1 MGKQKLMDMT
11 RGPIVPQI
19 IHFTLPLI
27 IGNFFVLTYNAADSV
42 IVGRFIGADALAA
55 LGAAS
60 PVMNVLLFLIIGIC
74 LGMSVLMGQYF
85 GEQNFDKLKR
95 VISTS
100 VISGGLFTI
109 VLIIFGF
116 FFSRTILSFLNTP
129 IEILDDATSY
139 LQIIF
144 AGLVFTFIYHI
155 YASTL
160 RSMGNSKASLY
171 FLIASAVLN
180 IVLDILFVVVWEK
193 GIDGAAWATVVA
205 EAVAALLCVLY
216 VRFYI
221 PILKFERKDFAFDR
235 SLFRTIFSYSSVTAM
250 QQITLH
256 LGKFLIQ
263 GAINP
268 LGVVAIAA
276 FNAVS
281 RIDDFVMIVQQNIAH
296 GTTGF
301 IAQNNGK
308 GNFSRIRKGFLT
320 GLKMEVIYTV
330 LVSVIVLFFSREL
343 ISLFMGKEELKVIDA
358 GEQYLKIMI
367 LLYLLPGITNLIQGY
382 FRGLGKMKITLNATF
397 TQMLGRVVSAY
408 FLAPCFGIKG
418 IALACLM
425 GWICMLSYETPLFFK
440 SWTQNK

>member
-1 MGKQKLMDMT
+1 MGKQKLVDMT
-11 RGPIVPQI
+11 RGPIDPQI

-42 IVGRFIGADALAA
+42 IAGRFIGADALAA

-60 PVMNVLLFLIIGIC
+60 PVMNVLLFLIVGIC

-116 FFSRTILSFLNTP
+116 FFSRTILSLLNTP

-160 RSMGNSKASLY
+160 RCMGNSKASLY
-171 FLIASAVLN
+171 FLIASAILN
-180 IVLDILFVVVWEK
+180 IILDILFVVVWGK

-221 PILKFERKDFAFDR
+221 PILKFERKDFVFDR

-343 ISLFMGKEELKVIDA
+343 ISLFMGKEELKVIDT

-382 FRGLGKMKITLNATF
+382 FRGLGKMKVTLNATF

-408 FLAPCFGIKG
+408 FLAPYFGIKG
-418 IALACLM
+418 IALACLV
-425 GWICMLSYETPLFFK
+425 GWICMLSYETPLFYK
-440 SWTQNK
+440 SWKQNK

>member
-1 MGKQKLMDMT
+1 MGKQKLVDMT

-27 IGNFFVLTYNAADSV
+27 MGNFFVLTYNAADSV

-85 GEQNFDKLKR
+85 GEQNFNKLKR

-100 VISGGLFTI
+100 VISGGVFTI

-116 FFSRTILSFLNTP
+116 FFSRTILSLLNTP

-171 FLIASAVLN
+171 FLIASAILN
-180 IVLDILFVVVWEK
+180 IILDILFVVVWEK

-205 EAVAALLCVLY
+205 EAVAALLCILY

-221 PILKFERKDFAFDR
+221 PVLRFSSKEFVFDR
-235 SLFRTIFSYSSVTAM
+235 SLFQIIFSYSSVTAM

-320 GLKMEVIYTV
+320 GFKMEVIYTV

-382 FRGLGKMKITLNATF
+382 FRGLGKMKVTLNATF

-408 FLAPCFGIKG
+408 FLAPHFGIKG
-418 IALACLM
+418 IALACLV
-425 GWICMLSYETPLFFK
+425 GWICMLSYETPLFYK

>member
-1 MGKQKLMDMT
+1 MEKQKLVDMT

-60 PVMNVLLFLIIGIC
+60 PVMNVLLFLIVGIC

-116 FFSRTILSFLNTP
+116 FFSRTILSLLNTP

-171 FLIASAVLN
+171 FLIASAILN
-180 IVLDILFVVVWEK
+180 IILDILFVVVWEK

-205 EAVAALLCVLY
+205 EAVAALLCILY

-221 PILKFERKDFAFDR
+221 PVLRFSSKEFVFDR
-235 SLFRTIFSYSSVTAM
+235 SLFQIIFSYSSVTAM

-320 GLKMEVIYTV
+320 GFKMEVIYTV

-382 FRGLGKMKITLNATF
+382 FRGLGKMKVTLNATF

-408 FLAPCFGIKG
+408 FLAPHFGIKG

-425 GWICMLSYETPLFFK
+425 GWICMLSYETPLFYK
-440 SWTQNK
+440 SWSQNK